1 MTALVPPSVVARS
14 AVAIYRQNQMIYCT
28 DDEVVLR
35 RLEADPDS
43 KVSAAF
49 NRLRRCAIV
58 RSQRKRLPSDPA
70 RRGHDVGDHQRRMD
84 PVLLISYV
92 VQATNL
98 ANSAKVAVSQFQEK
112 ADAYRGAVDD
122 ARRLASFCKG
132 NAPVELCF
140 SLGKLIE
147 YLDSQSKHWADAP
160 YRLQIKRTS
169 DPVILALR
177 HLARIIRNEFRL
189 SRPPHDPLRWL
200 VEVALGLETEVA
212 STVVDEALRQQSGV
226 RRSLKLVEPPISD
239 KRLKNIHKIGVSS
252 A

>member
-1 MTALVPPSVVARS
+1 MAAVLSIVARS
-14 AVAIYRQNQMIYCT
+14 AVAVYRRNQMVYRIE
-28 DDEVVLR
+28 DEDVLR
-35 RLEADPDS
+35 RLEADPDA

-49 NRLRRCAIV
+49 NQLRRCAIV
-58 RSQRKRLPSDPA
+58 RSQRLPSDPA
-70 RRGHDVGDHQRRMD
+70 RRGRDVGDHQRRMD
-84 PVLLISYV
+84 PVLLIFYV

-98 ANSAKVAVSQFQEK
+98 ANSANVVVSQSQEK

-147 YLDSQSKHWADAP
+147 YLDSQSRHWADAP

-177 HLARIIRNEFRL
+177 HFARIIRNEFRL

-226 RRSLKLVEPPISD
+226 RRSLKLVEPPISG

>member
-1 MTALVPPSVVARS
+1 MAAKLSIVARS
-14 AVAIYRQNQMIYCT
+14 AVAVYRRNQMVYRIE
-28 DDEVVLR
+28 DEDVLR
-35 RLEADPDS
+35 RLEADPDG

-49 NRLRRCAIV
+49 NQLRRCAIV

-70 RRGHDVGDHQRRMD
+70 RRRRMD

-98 ANSAKVAVSQFQEK
+98 ANSAKVVVSQSQKK

-147 YLDSQSKHWADAP
+147 YLDSQSRHWADAP

-226 RRSLKLVEPPISD
+226 RRSLKLVEPPISG
-239 KRLKNIHKIGVSS
+239 KRLKNIYKVGVSS